1 MIYALHLYSVKN
13 FYSDKCIN
21 FSVVFLQFDEP
32 VRTSWP
38 GVEVAKKARPRMS
51 ISIQQEDNTH
61 IKYCIPVRTSA
72 QSPDDTWS
80 VVLESTGSASVSR
93 FYITIYKG

>member
-1 MIYALHLYSVKN
+1 MVYALHLYSVKRI
-13 FYSDKCIN
+13 YSDKCID
-21 FSVVFLQFDEP
+21 FSVDFLQFNEP
-32 VRTSWP
+32 IRTSSP

-51 ISIQQEDNTH
+51 ISIQQEDNTR
-61 IKYCIPVRTSA
+61 IKYHIPVRTSA

-93 FYITIYKG
+93 FYITIQKG